1 LLLTNAKVDLL
12 VDRSEEEEEER
23 KRMSVTS
30 DDVNLLVYRY
40 LVESGFVHTAFSFAA
55 ESALAKTSV
64 AASDVPQVR
73 SAAARGLFASSRPHA
88 AAHLCARAIAGRSH
102 HLLAEG
108 IAVHRSRNSHH
119 RREPT
124 TKTDKKFVFF
134 FFFLFGFD

>member
-1 LLLTNAKVDLL
+1 LLLLLLLLLTNAKVDLL

-88 AAHLCARAIAGRSH
+88 AALFVCARD
-102 HLLAEG
+102 
-108 IAVHRSRNSHH
+108 
-119 RREPT
+119 RRALSSPSCRRDCSTPKSKLTSPT
-124 TKTDKKFVFF
+124 
-134 FFFLFGFD
+134 